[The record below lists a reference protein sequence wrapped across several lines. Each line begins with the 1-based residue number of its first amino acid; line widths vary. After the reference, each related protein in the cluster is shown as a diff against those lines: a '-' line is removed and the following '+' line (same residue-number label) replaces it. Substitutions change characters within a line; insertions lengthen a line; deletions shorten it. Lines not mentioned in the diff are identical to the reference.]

1 MALAIVNFPRP
12 VLDAIYLAERP
23 NSEKIKILV
32 LIEVGMDFMV

>member
-23 NSEKIKILV
+23 NSEKIKILA

>member
-32 LIEVGMDFMV
+32 LIEIGMDFMV

>member
-23 NSEKIKILV
+23 NSEKIKILA
-32 LIEVGMDFMV
+32 LIEIGMDFMV